1 MTSFHRPVF
10 DSFVIKSEESNEPKV
25 KNDPF
30 IIRPKSSTA
39 FTPTATPPPV
49 TQNAWTAESA
59 IPNVVV
65 ENKKRLSTSHSR
77 LNTLEFQSQTFS
89 PPNFIDDSDRRRPTT
104 SWGPGREPKKAAGDV
119 SLTGPQLLPFLIK
132 ASLRLPQTK
141 SKGVQ
146 LRLEELN
153 KKIGDLSEPC
163 IKKLNFVVDALDRG
177 AYDEA
182 YQDFLAMQTSFPREI
197 QGVWVSGLR
206 LLTHELMVQQK
217 ISRVGSAGG
226 HVRSQ

>member
-65 ENKKRLSTSHSR
+65 EK
-77 LNTLEFQSQTFS
+77 
-89 PPNFIDDSDRRRPTT
+89 
-104 SWGPGREPKKAAGDV
+104 EPKKAAGDV